1 MDAPSASCIS
11 KTTKDFLR
19 TKPFDIE
26 ILSGKHAGFHD
37 SFDARPVGKWLGI
50 PVGAALGAFG
60 FAGLAFR
67 KDDAVAGTLD
77 DDDTSST

>member
-1 MDAPSASCIS
+1 MYLQDN
-11 KTTKDFLR
+11 KRFL
-19 TKPFDIE
+19 KNEAIDIE
-26 ILSGKHAGFHD
+26 ILSSKHADFRD

-67 KDDAVAGTLD
+67 NDNAVAGTLD
-77 DDDTSST
+77 DDMSST